1 MKDKGIGCGGL
12 LAVMF
17 VVGWGMQVCGDS
29 EPREEVSSEA
39 EPVQELASSDSPR
52 GDPLHKRALTTTA
65 VCRDDEVMR
74 DWQDILRTGDQAA
87 NAKIVQQIA
96 VSVELGECLMVEE
109 GNEVW
114 ITNPELWSGRSEVRV
129 VGEVGRWIMIDAMFE
144 TVPIE

>member
-17 VVGWGMQVCGDS
+17 LVGWGMQVCGDP
-29 EPREEVSSEA
+29 EPAEQVAGEA
-39 EPVQELASSDSPR
+39 EPVQESTSPR
-52 GDPLHKRALTTTA
+52 TPQGDPLHKRALTTTV

-87 NAKIVQQIA
+87 NAKIAQQIA
-96 VSVELGECLMVEE
+96 VNVGLGECLMMEE
-109 GNEVW
+109 GAEVW

-129 VGEVGRWIMIDAMFE
+129 VGEVGRWIMIDAMFDA
-144 TVPIE
+144 VPAN